1 MRARQIYRLM
11 MLLALLS
18 AALLPMQ
25 GQKQECY
32 GNRDGGIHQVWKG
45 EDGKVYIDTSSDAM
59 SIHEITH
66 VKQSLESGGLEFS
79 EGGKLL
85 NAGSRLSP
93 KEGRYEVISQ
103 MEVDAYRMQYS
114 FDRSFPGYARSLNDI
129 NVHSVG
135 NIGNG
140 MIYEEIRDYSEYLKI
155 QEHKIQEHISR

>member
-11 MLLALLS
+11 MLLPALLFAGS
-18 AALLPMQ
+18 LPMQ

-45 EDGKVYIDTSSDAM
+45 EDGKVYIDTSSEAM

-93 KEGRYEVISQ
+93 KDGRYREISK
-103 MEVDAYRMQYS
+103 MEVDAYRIQYS

-140 MIYEEIRDYSEYLKI
+140 MIYEEIRDYS
-155 QEHKIQEHISR
+155 

>member
-11 MLLALLS
+11 MLLPALLFAGS
-18 AALLPMQ
+18 LPMQ

-45 EDGKVYIDTSSDAM
+45 EDGKVYIDTSSEAM

-93 KEGRYEVISQ
+93 KDGRYREISK

-140 MIYEEIRDYSEYLKI
+140 MIYEEIRDYS
-155 QEHKIQEHISR
+155 

>member
-1 MRARQIYRLM
+1 M
-11 MLLALLS
+11 
-18 AALLPMQ
+18 
-25 GQKQECY
+25 E
-32 GNRDGGIHQVWKG
+32 
-45 EDGKVYIDTSSDAM
+45 AM

-93 KEGRYEVISQ
+93 RKGRYEVISQ

-155 QEHKIQEHISR
+155 QEHISR

>member
-1 MRARQIYRLM
+1 MKW
-11 MLLALLS
+11 MLLLSALLS
-18 AALLPMQ
+18 AGSLPMQ

-45 EDGKVYIDTSSDAM
+45 EDGKVYIDTSSEAM

-93 KEGRYEVISQ
+93 KDGRYREISK
-103 MEVDAYRMQYS
+103 MEVDAYRIQYS

-140 MIYEEIRDYSEYLKI
+140 MIYEEIRIYSEYLKI
-155 QEHKIQEHISR
+155 QEHISR

>member
-11 MLLALLS
+11 MLLPALLFAGS
-18 AALLPMQ
+18 LPMQ

-93 KEGRYEVISQ
+93 RKGRYEVISQ

-155 QEHKIQEHISR
+155 QEHISR

>member
-1 MRARQIYRLM
+1 
-11 MLLALLS
+11 MLLLSALLS
-18 AALLPMQ
+18 AGSLPMQ

-79 EGGKLL
+79 GEGKLL
-85 NAGSRLSP
+85 NAGIRAP
-93 KEGRYEVISQ
+93 MGDRYAAISQ

-140 MIYEEIRDYSEYLKI
+140 MIYEEIRIYSEYLKI
-155 QEHKIQEHISR
+155 QEHISR

>member
-11 MLLALLS
+11 MLLPALLLAGS
-18 AALLPMQ
+18 LPMQ

-45 EDGKVYIDTSSDAM
+45 EDGKVYIDTSSEAM

-93 KEGRYEVISQ
+93 KDGRYREISK
-103 MEVDAYRMQYS
+103 MEVDAYKMQYS

-140 MIYEEIRDYSEYLKI
+140 MIYEEIRDYS
-155 QEHKIQEHISR
+155 

>member
-1 MRARQIYRLM
+1 MEAMSTREKILKW
-11 MLLALLS
+11 MLLLPALLFAGS
-18 AALLPMQ
+18 LPMQ

-45 EDGKVYIDTSSDAM
+45 EDGKVYIDTSSEAM

-79 EGGKLL
+79 EGGQLL
-85 NAGSRLSP
+85 NAGIRAP
-93 KEGRYEVISQ
+93 MRDRYAAISQ

-114 FDRSFPGYARSLNDI
+114 FDCSFPGRAKSLNDI
-129 NVHSVG
+129 NAHSVG

-140 MIYEEIRDYSEYLKI
+140 MIYEAIRKYSKYLELK
-155 QEHKIQEHISR
+155 ELLSE